1 MHSAFSHQAIACMNV
16 VRASRIRSYVALT
29 LLLASAALGCAVSS
43 ARAEAWGPGKAFPL
57 AEPKPLF
64 ASGPVRPKFAAGTDG
79 SYYVLTEDTS
89 VREFVLQR
97 FDEGKQQAS
106 VRFKRPRGAEETGK
120 FGSEGVNATLAVDT
134 SRERVYVLLV
144 YERREATEAEEN
156 KVEFPLDDEMPAAG
170 SLYAFEYDQTTKEL
184 LSRNTSKKEGPQ
196 PQLTREELKGQGE
209 SPKEA
214 LLDPRGMAV
223 DPATGDLAISGNQD
237 EESNSNVEAGGQKQ
251 CRAAVQFVTV
261 NSGGKGELEAMEPGA
276 RYVDKEAKVLFGN
289 KTGCGEEDEEEAI
302 NQAPASPVFAPDG
315 TLLGYGEDEK
325 AAPEE
330 AEGII
335 WQLAPAGADKHA
347 AGEVPMTP
355 KELFVAGSVP
365 AFEPYVGVAEEPD
378 NVMSLVAD
386 EGGHSTTAGTIY
398 LSGFQ
403 AGVTPGQPVALVL
416 HYSDPTGSEPSIGE
430 IGWTAGGANNAET
443 RGPGPCDLHSTETKA
458 RIAIGG
464 VAGSKRSLLAFTYYT
479 DYNNGTHEV
488 ELDQGEVVQFGEGA
502 TPSGCPKAALSTPT
516 QSYQNE
522 PTHEL
527 PAGQPLEVTSEL
539 KTAGSPSF
547 DVSAKNVTWTVRF
560 TPTGGTTETKTY
572 PQKYEFGGLIP
583 EESGYGTEL
592 KLNLG
597 KANSGV
603 YEIVDSAL
611 TDDLG
616 DEAAE
621 ASADKVTVKPNAS
634 EALAVK
640 WLPGPAEVR
649 AHEQEAQLTAE
660 VLDEGKPVTS
670 NIKRVTW
677 EFGDGT
683 KVEETDPPET
693 LTSPLG
699 IKHAFARCGTGMVTK
714 CKITLKVEVEL
725 EAGKLQTVSP
735 PDLLEITVRESEA
748 EKKAE
753 EEAAAKKKAEE
764 EAAAKKKA
772 EEEAAAK
779 KKAEEEAAAKKAAE
793 EAAAKKARE
802 EAEAKAKTGVAGY
815 IVSFA
820 GSSLSVAANGST
832 HVTVTCPSGGS
843 CSGVLTLRTY
853 SAVAAAGKHGKKA
866 IMTLAAGSFS
876 LVGGS
881 KSETLHLSSAA
892 LKLLRGSQG
901 KLRAKLT
908 VVSRGVGG
916 KANNS
921 TTYVVTVRVVA
932 AKHHKG

>member
-1 MHSAFSHQAIACMNV
+1 MTAAFPFRVRRYV
-16 VRASRIRSYVALT
+16 VLT
-29 LLLASAALGCAVSS
+29 LLFASAVLGCVVST
-43 ARAEAWGPGKAFPL
+43 ARAEAWGQAKSFPL

-64 ASGPVRPKFAAGTDG
+64 ASGSVRPKFAAGTDG
-79 SYYVLTEDTS
+79 SYYVLTEDSS

-106 VRFKRPRGAEETGK
+106 VRFKRPKGAEETGK
-120 FGSEGVNATLAVDT
+120 FGSEGVNAMVAVDT
-134 SRERVYVLLV
+134 SRERVYVMLV
-144 YERREATEAEEN
+144 YERREATEAEE
-156 KVEFPLDDEMPAAG
+156 KKEEFPLDDKMPAAG
-170 SLYAFEYDQTTKEL
+170 SLYAFEYNQTTKEL
-184 LSRNTSKKEGPQ
+184 LSRNNSKKEGPQ

-209 SPKEA
+209 GSKEA

-223 DPATGDLAISGNQD
+223 DPTTGDLAISGNQD
-237 EESNSNVEAGGQKQ
+237 EADVVKEGAQKQ

-261 NSGGKGELEAMEPGA
+261 KSGGKGELEGMEPGA

-289 KTGCGEEDEEEAI
+289 KKGCGEEEEEEAV

-315 TLLGYGEDEK
+315 SLLGYGEDEEV
-325 AAPEE
+325 APEE
-330 AEGII
+330 AEGIV
-335 WQLAPAGADKHA
+335 WQLAPGGADNHA

-365 AFEPYVGVAEEPD
+365 SFEPYVGVAEEPD
-378 NVMSLVAD
+378 NVMSLVAE
-386 EGGHSTTAGTIY
+386 EGGHSTTAGTLYI
-398 LSGFQ
+398 SGFQ
-403 AGVTPGQPVALVL
+403 AGVTPGQPVALAL
-416 HYSDPTGSEPSIGE
+416 HYNHPSGSEPSIGE

-479 DYNNGTHEV
+479 DYNNGNHEV

-502 TPSGCPKAALSTPT
+502 TPAGCPKAALGTPT
-516 QSYQNE
+516 QSYQGR

-539 KTAGSPSF
+539 TTAGTPSF
-547 DVSAKNVTWTVRF
+547 AVGARSVKWTVRF

-572 PQKYEFGGLIP
+572 EKPYEYGGLVP
-583 EESGYGTEL
+583 EEPFYGTEL

-597 KANSGV
+597 MAKAGV
-603 YEIVDSAL
+603 YEIADSAI

-616 DEAAE
+616 AEGAE
-621 ASADKVTVKPNAS
+621 ASADKVTVKPNGS

-660 VLDEGKPVTS
+660 VLDEEKPVTS
-670 NIKRVTW
+670 AIKRVTW

-683 KVEETDPPET
+683 KLEQTDPPET
-693 LTSPLG
+693 LASPLG
-699 IKHAFARCGTGMVTK
+699 IKHAFARCGTGVVTK
-714 CKITLKVEVEL
+714 CKIVLKVEVEL
-725 EAGKLQTVSP
+725 EAGKPQTVSP
-735 PDLLEITVRESEA
+735 PHPLEITVRESET

-753 EEAAAKKKAEE
+753 EEAAARKAAE
-764 EAAAKKKA
+764 EAAVRKA
-772 EEEAAAK
+772 AEEAAVR
-779 KKAEEEAAAKKAAE
+779 KAAE
-793 EAAAKKARE
+793 EAAAAKARAE
-802 EAEAKAKTGVAGY
+802 TEAKAKSGVAGY

-843 CSGVLTLRTY
+843 CSTALTLRTY
-853 SAVAAAGKHGKKA
+853 SAVAAAGNHRKKA
-866 IMTLAAGSFS
+866 IMTLATGSFS
-876 LVGGS
+876 LAGGS
-881 KSETLHLSSAA
+881 RSETLHLSSAA
-892 LKLLRGSQG
+892 LKLLRRSHGS
-901 KLRAKLT
+901 LRAKLT
-908 VVSRGVGG
+908 VLSRGGAG
-916 KANNS
+916 KASKS
-921 TTYVVTVRVVA
+921 TTYVVTVRLVA
-932 AKHHKG
+932 AKRRKG